1 MIAFT
6 GGGTGGHLAIVKA
19 LANEFKKRN
28 IEFIFIGST
37 KGQDRAWF
45 ENDPIFKTKY
55 FLESSGVVDKKGL
68 GKLKSLLNIFKLSLK
83 ARQILKDNN
92 IKAVISVGG
101 YSSAPASFGAISLGI
116 PFFIHEQNAF
126 MGRLNK
132 TIKPFAKRIY
142 SSFSKNPFSYP
153 VAKEFFDSSRTR
165 ESLNT
170 IIFLGGSQGAK
181 YINELAL
188 KLAPKLQEKNIKIIH
203 QTGKN
208 DFENIKKSYEEL
220 GINADVFDFSKEIH
234 KKLNEADLAI
244 CRSGASSLWE
254 LVANKLPAIFIPFPF
269 AANDHQYY
277 NAWFLASKNLALV
290 FRQKDLKEQ
299 DLLDAIFRLNLNTIS
314 KDLESQLLQDGAKK
328 IADDIIEISKLN

>member
-28 IEFIFIGST
+28 MEFIFIGST

-45 ENDPIFKTKY
+45 ENDPIFKAKY

-142 SSFSKNPFSYP
+142 SSFSKHPFSYP

-220 GINADVFDFSKEIH
+220 GINADVFDFSKEIY